1 MPCKPIGFC
10 MVSDE
15 GACRIW
21 WASGVREAAE
31 TATAKHG

>member
-1 MPCKPIGFC
+1 

-21 WASGVREAAE
+21 WADGVRENVWAGRKASGSE
-31 TATAKHG
+31 A

>member
-1 MPCKPIGFC
+1 

-21 WASGVREAAE
+21 WANGQRENQWVGRRDAVQPPVVQ
-31 TATAKHG
+31 

>member
-1 MPCKPIGFC
+1 

-21 WASGVREAAE
+21 WSGGMREPVVKPKHLQ
-31 TATAKHG
+31 ATV

>member
-1 MPCKPIGFC
+1 

-21 WASGVREAAE
+21 WANGQRENKWPGRVPGAHAA
-31 TATAKHG
+31 AQDHA

>member
-1 MPCKPIGFC
+1 

-21 WASGVREAAE
+21 WANGVRENVWSGRKASGGA
-31 TATAKHG
+31 

>member
-1 MPCKPIGFC
+1 

-21 WASGVREAAE
+21 WSGGMREP
-31 TATAKHG
+31 ATDKEQKAVIG